1 MSLASILSQF
11 WLKDINQLSD
21 KGQTSL
27 KDWIKTKRFAVVSSI
42 DEQFFEIIDYKP
54 EKKSNPS
61 AIGSFGSD
69 INRFSSAAFES
80 IDFGGADHTFKKSLS
95 WNFIRSYY
103 AAFFGA
109 HALLR
114 IFGESVSSL
123 DRDTLSKIEEMA
135 ELYGMRPTVIS
146 DPTKLVSLKKGMY
159 LISIVDNGTHHSL
172 KGKLLDS
179 KRNGGSHELMWAQFN
194 NLLSNLQ
201 LKLLSGS
208 ASGVTSDLISS
219 SDSITSIRAS
229 INNAGHNNGNWLSN
243 VRNNI
248 NYSHNFDVW
257 YPFGKPDSYYEK
269 LSKNCLFDWHNEL
282 KFSKSSPANPDLQGF
297 AETCGKIISLCK
309 DSIDLIHSRS
319 CARSGFL
326 RKYSYSYLMAVREKT
341 QPNILD

>member
-1 MSLASILSQF
+1 MSLSSILSQF
-11 WLKDINQLSD
+11 WLKDIYQLSD

-27 KDWIKTKRFAVVSSI
+27 KDWIKTKRFAVVCAI
-42 DEQFFEIIDYKP
+42 DDQSFEIIDYKP

-61 AIGSFGSD
+61 ALGSFGSD

-80 IDFGGADHTFKKSLS
+80 IDFGKEEHTFKKSLS

-135 ELYGMRPTVIS
+135 ELYGMRPIDIS

-172 KGKLLDS
+172 KGRLLDS

-194 NLLSNLQ
+194 NLLSDLQ
-201 LKLLSGS
+201 LKLLSGT
-208 ASGVTSDLISS
+208 ASGITSDLVSA
-219 SDSITSIRAS
+219 SDSIASIRSS
-229 INNAGHNNGNWLSN
+229 INNAGYNNGNWLSN

-248 NYSHNFDVW
+248 NYSHNYDVW
-257 YPFGKPDSYYEK
+257 YPFGKTDSYYEK
-269 LSKNCLFDWHNEL
+269 LSKISLFDWHGEL
-282 KFSKSSPANPDLQGF
+282 KFSKSPPANADLQGF
-297 AETCGKIISLCK
+297 AETCGKIVALCK

-326 RKYSYSYLMAVREKT
+326 RKHSYSYLMAARAKT
-341 QPNILD
+341 QPNVLN